1 MRFHEWRRRVLS
13 YDPRN
18 LENTPEDDVAF
29 VDLIYQMEGSCSSDV
44 IDVLLQ
50 IFSDKP
56 DYGIQESVAAV
67 LASAD
72 PSLYIRRLLE
82 HLEKL
87 ERRVPEW
94 TVILMSGVV
103 QFHSKELV
111 KEAKNADKL
120 QQRKLIDYLLCKQD
134 DFAEYSPNAV
144 ELAERIAKGV

>member
-1 MRFHEWRRRVLS
+1 MKFHEWRRRVLS

-18 LENTPEDDVAF
+18 LDNTPKDDIAF
-29 VDLIYQMEGSCSSDV
+29 VDLIYQMEGNCNSDV

-50 IFSDKP
+50 TFSDKP

-67 LASAD
+67 LASAE

-82 HLEKL
+82 HLDEL
-87 ERRVPEW
+87 ERRAPEW

-111 KEAKNADKL
+111 KEAENADKL
-120 QQRKLIDYLLCKQD
+120 HQRELIDYLLRNQD
-134 DFAEYSPNAV
+134 DFADYSPNAV
-144 ELAERIAKGV
+144 ELAEHIAKGV